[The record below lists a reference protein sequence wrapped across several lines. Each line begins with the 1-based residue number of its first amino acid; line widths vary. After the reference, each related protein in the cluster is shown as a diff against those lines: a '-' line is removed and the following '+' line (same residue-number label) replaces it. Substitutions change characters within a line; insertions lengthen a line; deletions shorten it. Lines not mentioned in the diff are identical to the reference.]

1 MRSPPAPA
9 PALGQAFAFHR
20 QGTDRVAVAV
30 TGEGAAN
37 QGAFHESLNLAALWR
52 LPVVFVVED
61 NDWGI
66 SVPRSASTCVT
77 SNAIRAAGYDM
88 PGERV
93 EDNSVEAVY
102 EAAGRAVARARAGE
116 GPSLLEVHT
125 LRMWGH
131 FEGDAQAYRTDLE
144 GVPGRDP
151 IATYEHTLRSAG
163 LLDDGQV
170 KTVNED
176 AVARVEAAIA
186 FAKSSPE
193 PAPETATEYVF
204 A

>member
-1 MRSPPAPA
+1 M
-9 PALGQAFAFHR
+9 
-20 QGTDRVAVAV
+20 
-30 TGEGAAN
+30 
-37 QGAFHESLNLAALWR
+37 NLAALWR
-52 LPVVFVVED
+52 LPVVFVIED

-77 SNAIRAAGYDM
+77 SNAVRAAGYNM

-93 EDNSVEAVY
+93 EDNSVEAVH
-102 EAAGRAVARARAGE
+102 EAAGRAVARARAGD

-151 IATYEHTLRSAG
+151 IATYEHALRERG
-163 LLDDGQV
+163 LLDDDRV
-170 KTVNED
+170 KEINED
-176 AVARVEAAIA
+176 AVVRVEAAIV
-186 FAKSSPE
+186 FAKGSPE

>member
-1 MRSPPAPA
+1 
-9 PALGQAFAFHR
+9 
-20 QGTDRVAVAV
+20 
-30 TGEGAAN
+30 
-37 QGAFHESLNLAALWR
+37 
-52 LPVVFVVED
+52 
-61 NDWGI
+61 
-66 SVPRSASTCVT
+66 
-77 SNAIRAAGYDM
+77 
-88 PGERV
+88 
-93 EDNSVEAVY
+93 
-102 EAAGRAVARARAGE
+102 
-116 GPSLLEVHT
+116 
-125 LRMWGH
+125 MWGH

-151 IATYEHTLRSAG
+151 IATYEHALRSAG